1 MKSTLSFSFSIDQIE
16 KLYPFYLL
24 LDNSLT
30 IVGHGNTLRKFNP
43 KLNGTIIN
51 DNFLIL
57 RPKVNQFDWNFL
69 KEHQG
74 RLFILELKGAQ
85 PLILRGEWQHLVDE
99 DLMIFCCFPWLN
111 SLQHLND
118 LQLTYDELGTLDPS
132 KDYLNLIRT
141 HEITTEDTL
150 NIIDIYK
157 KRKNELTRLSLV
169 AAETKDAV
177 VIVNAEGYVEWA
189 NKGFENLY
197 GYTNQLSLNREA
209 FFWLQPLKE
218 VEKFKEDLFHQRI
231 FQYDLVSYH
240 VNGNPHWVRI
250 SSQPIFDDENQLIF
264 TFIREED
271 ISATKNAEEALKH
284 NQQIWEYALESTG
297 DGVWKLAV
305 TDGKIEYDFSETYK
319 VLLGYSRGDAFCF
332 DDWLKHVIEEE
343 VEASTNLLKS
353 LSPEQP
359 YFSYTYNATNKNGKP
374 LQILARGKVYAWHNG
389 SIAQMIGTAT
399 DISVFVELEQK
410 ANTVAKRLSS
420 LIENLQSGILLEDEQ
435 RKIVLVNQEFN
446 NLFEIPVP
454 PEFLIG
460 VDCAESA
467 NQTKLLFA
475 DPERFIERVDELL
488 FHKDLCKDEIL
499 EMADG
504 RTFSRDYIPIVNN
517 GKYMGHMWQYT
528 DITDKVTMEKTLEKQ
543 RLFYEKILNE
553 IPADIAIFSPD
564 HRYLFLNKGAI
575 QNEETR
581 QWIIGKDDFEFCAYK
596 GIDEQ
601 LAIHRRKFFNSVI
614 EKKSAIQFI
623 DEHKKGN
630 SLRYKLRIYY
640 PLVVDDKVE
649 LVIGYGVDITEL
661 KEQESA
667 LGIQRAR
674 MQGLLNVINDG
685 IFRCDREGNISYWN
699 AAFLHLMPFNILEK
713 ESINLSDIVCKDDF
727 KDLIEKIQTIQ
738 NKNDSVSGIFRM
750 YEKDTTNI
758 RFFNYFFALLEGSN
772 EDYEL
777 VGRIS
782 DVTDRELREQHL
794 SEVLDKEKELSD
806 LKTRFIRITS
816 HELRTPLSVILS
828 NAEILDLLL
837 NKEQADQ
844 NGVNRFS
851 KYISRITKEVSRMT
865 DILSEL
871 IIVSRLEEGKEAFH
885 LKEDDLYQYVKSIIH
900 DQFSPYLDGRTLE
913 CHWDQTIT
921 KAWFCKRMLRHAIIN
936 LISNAFKFSSGKRN
950 PELRFFN
957 DENNMYIEIKDF
969 GIGIPSSDMKN
980 IFQSFYRGSNVGN
993 ISGTGMGLMLT
1004 DFIIQSHRGKIDVK
1018 SEIGNGTTILIALH
1032 IHPQDITE

>member
-1 MKSTLSFSFSIDQIE
+1 MKSKISFSFSTEQIE

-24 LDNSLT
+24 IDDNFKIVAHGNSL
-30 IVGHGNTLRKFNP
+30 LKFNKEIKG
-43 KLNGTIIN
+43 KLIT
-51 DNFLIL
+51 DFFSVL
-57 RPKVNQFDWNFL
+57 RPKVNLFDWNSL
-69 KEHQG
+69 LEHEG
-74 RLFILELKGAQ
+74 HLFIIELKGEHS
-85 PLILRGEWQHLVDE
+85 LILRGEWQKIDNE
-99 DLMIFCCFPWLN
+99 NLMIFCCFPWLN
-111 SLQHLND
+111 SLNQLNQF
-118 LQLTYDELGTLDPS
+118 QLTYDELGILDPS

-169 AAETKDAV
+169 AAETKDGV

-197 GYTNQLSLNREA
+197 GYTNQFSVNKEA
-209 FFWLQPLKE
+209 FFWLNQLDEVKQFKNDLKN
-218 VEKFKEDLFHQRI
+218 QRS
-231 FQYDLVSYH
+231 FQHELVTY
-240 VNGNPHWVRI
+240 NIDGKPHWVRV
-250 SSQPIFDDENQLIF
+250 SSQPIFDDNNQLIF

-271 ISATKNAEEALKH
+271 ISATKKAEEALKL
-284 NQQIWEYALESTG
+284 NQQIWEYALEATG
-297 DGVWKLAV
+297 DGVWKLSV
-305 TDGKIEYDFSETYK
+305 ENGITEYEFSETYK
-319 VLLGYSRGDAFCF
+319 AILGYSRGESFSF
-332 DDWLKHVIEEE
+332 DDWLKHVQIEE
-343 VEASTNLLKS
+343 VESSINLLNS
-353 LSPEQP
+353 LTPDQP
-359 YFSYTYNATNKNGKP
+359 YFSFTYNSINKQGKSIK
-374 LQILARGKVYAWHNG
+374 ILARGKVYNWQNG
-389 SIAQMIGTAT
+389 AIAQMIGTAT
-399 DISVFVELEQK
+399 DITSFVELEQK
-410 ANTVAKRLSS
+410 ANTVANRLSS
-420 LIENLQSGILLEDEQ
+420 LIENLQSGILLEDER

-446 NLFEIPVP
+446 NLFGIPGS
-454 PEFLIG
+454 PELLIG

-467 NQTKLLFA
+467 HQTKLLFA
-475 DPERFIERVDELL
+475 DPEKFINRVDELL
-488 FHKDLCKDEIL
+488 TQKELCKEEIM

-504 RTFSRDYIPIVNN
+504 RTFSRDYIPIINN
-517 GKYMGHMWQYT
+517 GQYMGHLWQYT
-528 DITDKVTMEKTLEKQ
+528 DITQKVTLEKTLEKQ

-564 HRYLFLNKGAI
+564 HRYLFINKGAI
-575 QNEETR
+575 KDEATR

-596 GIDEQ
+596 GISEQ

-614 EKKSAIQFI
+614 EKKAAIQFV
-623 DEHKKGN
+623 DEHKKDK

-685 IFRCDREGNISYWN
+685 IFRCDRNGNISYWN
-699 AAFLHLMPFNILEK
+699 SAFLHLVSFNILEK
-713 ESINLSDIVCKDDF
+713 DSINLSEIVCKEDF
-727 KDLIEKIQTIQ
+727 SELIDKIQTVKT
-738 NKNDSVSGIFRM
+738 KNDSVSGIFKM
-750 YEKDTTNI
+750 CEEGTSNK

-772 EDYEL
+772 EEFDL

-782 DVTDRELREQHL
+782 DVTDRELREQNL
-794 SEVLDKEKELSD
+794 AQVLDKEKELSD

-837 NKEQADQ
+837 NKEQVDQ
-844 NGVNRFS
+844 NGLNRFS

-885 LKEDDLYQYVKSIIH
+885 LKEDDLYQYLFSIIH
-900 DQFSPYLDGRTLE
+900 DQFSPYLDGRNLDCYWNHT
-913 CHWDQTIT
+913 TT

-936 LISNAFKFSSGKRN
+936 IISNAFKFSSGKRS
-950 PELRFFN
+950 PEMRFSN
-957 DENNMYIEIKDF
+957 DEHMMYIEIKDY
-969 GIGIPSSDMKN
+969 GIGIPNNDMKN

-1004 DFIIQSHRGKIDVK
+1004 DFIIQSHRGKIEVN
-1018 SEIGNGTTILIALH
+1018 SEVGNGTTILLSLH
-1032 IHPQDITE
+1032 IHPQEITE